1 MHKKTQANRGFSGS
15 IFSDSSRLTARQEA
29 ELAAQRPAAARYEPL
44 PADPQRRKPTP
55 GQWWA
60 LFFDEF
66 TEEGKRAR
74 AAREAAAARGEGAQ
88 GGTS

>member
-15 IFSDSSRLTARQEA
+15 IFSDSSRLTARHEA
-29 ELAAQRPAAARYEPL
+29 ELAAQRPAAARYDPL
-44 PADPQRRKPTP
+44 PADPQRRNPTP

-60 LFFDEF
+60 LSFDEF

-74 AAREAAAARGEGAQ
+74 AERDVAASRGEGQ